1 MGELKR
7 IFIGILTFFAIL
19 IILSLWLVPLTIINI
34 PRIMPNKNL
43 KIYLGS
49 ISNKMGS
56 ATVANIISA
65 LRILHKLE
73 WDFQIPQDVNTET
86 WYVAMSNHQSWAD
99 IFILLAAGHKKI
111 PLIKFFMKKELQWIP
126 IIYLVHKTIDMPFL
140 NRHSRAQILANP
152 ELKRVDY
159 ENAKKAA
166 KRFSRNPSSA
176 FSFAE
181 GTRFTSKKHSEQ
193 ESPYYN
199 LLKPKVGA
207 LAIALSGM
215 PQVNTLIDFTVVYAT
230 QKRSTWDFLCGDLSK
245 AKVVAK
251 TYALPKNLKNR
262 SFEEEDDYR
271 KSFQT
276 FVDAIWLEKQQTIK
290 NLKF

>member
-1 MGELKR
+1 MGKLKR
-7 IFIGILTFFAIL
+7 FFIGILTFFAIL
-19 IILSLWLVPLTIINI
+19 IILSFAVTLLTIVNI
-34 PRIMPNKNL
+34 PRIIPNKNL
-43 KIYLGS
+43 KVSLGS
-49 ISNKMGS
+49 LSNTMGS
-56 ATVANIISA
+56 ATVASITAA

-73 WDFQIPQDVNTET
+73 WDFQIPKDVNTDT
-86 WYVAMSNHQSWAD
+86 WYIAMSNHQSWAD

-111 PLIKFFMKKELQWIP
+111 PLLKFFMKKELQWIP
-126 IIYLVHKTIDMPFL
+126 IIYLVHKTVDMPFL
-140 NRHSRAQILANP
+140 NRHSRAQIQANP
-152 ELKRVDY
+152 ELKKVDF
-159 ENAKKAA
+159 ENAKIAA

-181 GTRFTSKKHSEQ
+181 GTRFTSDKHSAQ
-193 ESPYYN
+193 ESPYSN

-215 PQVNTLIDFTVVYAT
+215 PQVNTLVDFTVVYAT
-230 QKRSTWDFLCGDLSK
+230 EKRSTWDFLCGDLSK

-251 TYALPKNLKNR
+251 TYALPENLKNR

-271 KSFQT
+271 KDFQT

-290 NLKF
+290 DLKF

>member
-1 MGELKR
+1 MAKLKR
-7 IFIGILTFFAIL
+7 FFIGILTFFAIL
-19 IILSLWLVPLTIINI
+19 IILSVAVTLLTIVNI
-34 PRIMPNKNL
+34 PRIIPNKNL
-43 KIYLGS
+43 KVSLGS
-49 ISNKMGS
+49 LSNTMGS
-56 ATVANIISA
+56 ATVASITAA

-73 WDFQIPQDVNTET
+73 WDFQIPEDANTDT
-86 WYVAMSNHQSWAD
+86 WYIAMSNHQSWAD

-111 PLIKFFMKKELQWIP
+111 PLLKFFMKKELQWIP
-126 IIYLVHKTIDMPFL
+126 IIYLVHKTVDMPFL
-140 NRHSRAQILANP
+140 NRHSRSQIQANP
-152 ELKRVDY
+152 ELKKIDF
-159 ENAKKAA
+159 ENSKKAA
-166 KRFSRNPSSA
+166 KRFSRNPSTA

-181 GTRFTSKKHSEQ
+181 GTRFTLQKHAAQ
-193 ESPYYN
+193 ESPYTD

-215 PQVNTLIDFTVVYAT
+215 PQVDTLVDFTVVYSS

-251 TYALPKNLKNR
+251 TYSLPENLKNR

-271 KSFQT
+271 RNFQK

-290 NLKF
+290 DLKL

>member
-1 MGELKR
+1 MGKLKR
-7 IFIGILTFFAIL
+7 FFIGILTFFAIL
-19 IILSLWLVPLTIINI
+19 IILSLWLIPLSIINI
-34 PRIMPNKNL
+34 PRIIPNKSL

-49 ISNKMGS
+49 ISNKMGND
-56 ATVANIISA
+56 AVASITSA

-181 GTRFTSKKHSEQ
+181 GTRFTAKKHSEQ

-215 PQVNTLIDFTVVYAT
+215 PQVNTLIDFTIVYAT
-230 QKRSTWDFLCGDLSK
+230 QRRSTWNFLCGDLSK

-290 NLKF
+290 DLKF

>member
-1 MGELKR
+1 MGKLKR
-7 IFIGILTFFAIL
+7 FFIGILTFFVIL
-19 IILSLWLVPLTIINI
+19 IILSLWLIPLSIINI
-34 PRIMPNKNL
+34 PRIIPNKSL
-43 KIYLGS
+43 KICLGS
-49 ISNKMGS
+49 ISNKMGND
-56 ATVANIISA
+56 AVASITSA

-193 ESPYYN
+193 ESPYSN
-199 LLKPKVGA
+199 LLKPKIGA

-290 NLKF
+290 DLKF

>member
-1 MGELKR
+1 MSEVR
-7 IFIGILTFFAIL
+7 RFFIGILTFFAIL
-19 IILSLWLVPLTIINI
+19 IILSVAVTLLTIVNI
-34 PRIMPNKNL
+34 PRIIPNKNL
-43 KIYLGS
+43 KVSLGS
-49 ISNKMGS
+49 LSNTMGS
-56 ATVANIISA
+56 ATVASITAA

-73 WDFQIPQDVNTET
+73 WDFQIPKDVDTDT
-86 WYVAMSNHQSWAD
+86 WYLAMSNHQSWAD

-111 PLIKFFMKKELQWIP
+111 PLLKFFMKKELQWIP
-126 IIYLVHKTIDMPFL
+126 IIYLVHKTVDMPFL
-140 NRHSRAQILANP
+140 NRHSRAQIQANP

-166 KRFSRNPSSA
+166 KRFSRNPSTA

-181 GTRFTSKKHSEQ
+181 GTRFTPEKHSVQ
-193 ESPYYN
+193 ESPYSN

-215 PQVNTLIDFTVVYAT
+215 PQVNTLVDFTVVYSSE
-230 QKRSTWDFLCGDLSK
+230 KRSTWDFLCGDLNK

-251 TYALPKNLKNR
+251 TYALPENLKNR

-276 FVDAIWLEKQQTIK
+276 FVDAIWLEKQQTMK
-290 NLKF
+290 DLKL

>member
-1 MGELKR
+1 MSEVR
-7 IFIGILTFFAIL
+7 RFFIGILTFFAIL
-19 IILSLWLVPLTIINI
+19 VILSFAVTLLTIVNI
-34 PRIMPNKNL
+34 PRIIPNKNL
-43 KIYLGS
+43 KVSLGS
-49 ISNKMGS
+49 LSNTMGS
-56 ATVANIISA
+56 ATVACITSA

-73 WDFQIPQDVNTET
+73 WDFQIPEDVDNDT
-86 WYVAMSNHQSWAD
+86 WYLAMSNHQSWAD

-111 PLIKFFMKKELQWIP
+111 PLLKFFMKKELQWIP
-126 IIYLVHKTIDMPFL
+126 IIYLVHKTVDMPFL
-140 NRHSRAQILANP
+140 NRHSKAQILANP

-166 KRFSRNPSSA
+166 KRFSRNPSTA

-181 GTRFTSKKHSEQ
+181 GTRFTPQKHAAQ
-193 ESPYYN
+193 ESPYSN
-199 LLKPKVGA
+199 LLNPKVGA

-215 PQVNTLIDFTVVYAT
+215 PQVNTLVDFTVVYAT
-230 QKRSTWDFLCGDLSK
+230 QKRSTWNFLCGDLNK

-251 TYALPKNLKNR
+251 TYALPENLKNR

-276 FVDAIWLEKQQTIK
+276 FVDAIWLKKQEMIK
-290 NLKF
+290 DLKF